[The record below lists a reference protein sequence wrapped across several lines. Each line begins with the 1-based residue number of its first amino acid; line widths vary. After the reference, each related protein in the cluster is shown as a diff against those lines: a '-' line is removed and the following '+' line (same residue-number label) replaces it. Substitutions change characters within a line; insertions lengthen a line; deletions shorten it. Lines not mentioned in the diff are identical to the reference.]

1 MVVNFGFCDG
11 DRGEFGVYGGGGGE
25 DECGVMAER
34 GIGIG

>member
-11 DRGEFGVYGGGGGE
+11 DRGEFGVYGGGEE